1 MPSEPNTDLEHLVER
16 LEQQVAAERAQGGYA
31 DDLSDVELVAPAGT
45 TDATEPRL
53 AAGFDLGAAGPRVRF
68 RPELGYSSKPFVGRP
83 ITLLKRFYLRLLFY
97 VFDDLARQTDAAL
110 SRVESALAVEI
121 ATRERLQQ
129 EVHDLRTRLERLED
143 RPQR

>member
-16 LEQQVAAERAQGGYA
+16 LEKQVAAERAQGGYA
-31 DDLSDVELVAPAGT
+31 DDLSDVELVAPGAST
-45 TDATEPRL
+45 EATEHAG
-53 AAGFDLGAAGPRVRF
+53 AAGFDLGAVGPRVRF
-68 RPELGYSSKPFVGRP
+68 RPELGYSSKPLVGRP

-121 ATRERLQQ
+121 ATRERLQR
-129 EVHDLRTRLERLED
+129 EVHDLRARLD
-143 RPQR
+143 RIEGPRR

>member
-1 MPSEPNTDLEHLVER
+1 MPSEPNIDLEHLVER
-16 LEQQVAAERAQGGYA
+16 LEQQVAAERAQGGYP

-121 ATRERLQQ
+121 ATRERLQR
-129 EVHDLRTRLERLED
+129 EVDDLRARLERLED